1 MSSLIYFGHFAK
13 YVCCLSYHVGVFGIP
28 KIGGAAVRD
37 PVLLQGLF
45 DGKTCLFHTWVNMPN
60 LVFVAETVWAYVG
73 DYQKFGSAW
82 VLPKFRTLR
91 SAPWGYGA

>member
-1 MSSLIYFGHFAK
+1 MSSLIYFGNFAK

-45 DGKTCLFHTWVNMPN
+45 DGKTWLFHRWVNMPN
-60 LVFVAETVWAYVG
+60 LVFVAQNVRVRRG
-73 DYQKFGSAW
+73 
-82 VLPKFRTLR
+82 LPKIWERLGP
-91 SAPWGYGA
+91 AKI